1 MISPAKA
8 SFIRKTAQIEAEK
21 DRQSGHATRADANQ
35 YELML
40 AQLHDHRLQLKA
52 IQSLT
57 TKIARKAEL
66 LPEYSP
72 YIDGVLA
79 AATGQQDDVLMTVL
93 VWRIDTADW
102 DGALAIADYAVT
114 HDLTLPDTYQRS
126 TACLIA
132 EEIADNAI
140 KAIRA
145 QEVFDADVIQR
156 IMLITAE
163 KDMPDQVRA
172 KLHKA
177 LGYALETADPEQA
190 LIELNRAVDLND
202 KAGVKKDIE
211 RIERAIKNKDNTGRP
226 QPS

>member
-1 MISPAKA
+1 MNSPAKRHMQRMLA
-8 SFIRKTAQIEAEK
+8 KQQAEQAA
-21 DRQSGHATRADANQ
+21 DPGSTTRADANQ

-40 AQLHDHRLQLKA
+40 AQLHDHRLQLKN
-52 IQSLT
+52 IESIT

-66 LPEYSP
+66 LPDYAP
-72 YIDGVLA
+72 YIDGILA
-79 AATGQQDDVLMTVL
+79 ANTGQQDDVLMTVL

-102 DGALAIADYAVT
+102 SGALAIAAYAIE
-114 HDLTLPDTYQRS
+114 HNLTLPDTYKRN

-132 EEIADNAI
+132 EEIADAAI

-145 QEVFDADVIQR
+145 DDEFEADTLQR
-156 IMLITAE
+156 IMLITDQQ
-163 KDMPDQVRA
+163 DMPDQVRA

-190 LIELNRAVDLND
+190 LIEFNRAVALND

-211 RIERAIKNKDNTGRP
+211 RIERAIKNKDSTGTAG
-226 QPS
+226 QS